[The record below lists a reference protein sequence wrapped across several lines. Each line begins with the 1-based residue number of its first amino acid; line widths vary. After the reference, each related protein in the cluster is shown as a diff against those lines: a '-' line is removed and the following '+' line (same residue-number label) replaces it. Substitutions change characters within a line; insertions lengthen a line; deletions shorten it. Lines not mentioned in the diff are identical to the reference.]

1 MAAAPAAGTAFGTS
15 ALAASAPAYVGV
27 AAASAPLASVGAS
40 MMMNPAIISPG
51 GGGLLASA
59 TSLYNTVQPYMS
71 LVSAGTSV
79 LQAVNAYQRGQFME
93 SQYKIQ
99 SLQTQAQQEINR
111 LNLIK
116 EANDKAR
123 RLLAINASTVATGF
137 ARGVNAF
144 DGSVKLIAQKNEEAY
159 LRDISTLEFNQ
170 QSSQYFQ
177 DAQMSM
183 LSAAGDE
190 AVRGSK
196 FDAMYYIGNAVKLY
210 DDTRVPT

>member
-1 MAAAPAAGTAFGTS
+1 M
-15 ALAASAPAYVGV
+15 
-27 AAASAPLASVGAS
+27 
-40 MMMNPAIISPG
+40 
-51 GGGLLASA
+51 
-59 TSLYNTVQPYMS
+59 
-71 LVSAGTSV
+71 
-79 LQAVNAYQRGQFME
+79 
-93 SQYKIQ
+93 
-99 SLQTQAQQEINR
+99 
-111 LNLIK
+111 
-116 EANDKAR
+116 
-123 RLLAINASTVATGF
+123 AINASTVATGF

>member
-1 MAAAPAAGTAFGTS
+1 MAAAPFAGATMTGFGGAAATGATM
-15 ALAASAPAYVGV
+15 AAVSAPI
-27 AAASAPLASVGAS
+27 ASVGAS

-59 TSLYNTVQPYMS
+59 TSLYKTVQPYMQLAS
-71 LVSAGTSV
+71 VGTSL
-79 LQAVNAYQRGQFME
+79 LQAVNSYQRGQYLE
-93 SQYKIQ
+93 SQYKMQ
-99 SLQTQAQQEINR
+99 ALQTQAKEEINR
-111 LNLIK
+111 LNLLK

-123 RLLAINASTVATGF
+123 RLLAANASSVATGF

-159 LRDISTLEFNQ
+159 LRDISTLEFNS

-177 DAQMSM
+177 DAQMS
-183 LSAAGDE
+183 LLYAAGDE

-196 FDAMYYIGNAVKLY
+196 FDALYHLGSAVKLY
-210 DDTRVPT
+210 EDTRLPTYG